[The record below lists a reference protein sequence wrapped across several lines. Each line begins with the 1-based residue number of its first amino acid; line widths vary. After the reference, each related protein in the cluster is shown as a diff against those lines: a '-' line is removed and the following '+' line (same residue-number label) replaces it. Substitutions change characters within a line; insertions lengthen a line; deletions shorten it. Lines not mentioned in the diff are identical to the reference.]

1 MRMLKSI
8 CTLPILALLMLSG
21 TVRAETIS
29 IACSGEGEIS
39 VCELAASMF
48 QQRTGHRVNI
58 VAVPNNATEQLALYQ
73 QLLSAS
79 SSDLDVLR
87 IDGTWQGMLA
97 PFMEDM
103 APLVAGRENEWF
115 PRIFQNNIVN
125 GKLVSIPAFADIGV
139 LYYRKDLLEKYNK
152 TIPKTWQ
159 ELTDTAHFIQDAER
173 AEGRAGFWG
182 FVWQGRAYEGLTCN
196 ALEWIHSHGGGGIL
210 GADGSIT
217 VNNPDAV
224 KALELAASW
233 VGSISPK
240 GVLTYAEEEAR
251 GVFQNGNALFMRN
264 WPYAWIPVQAQDSV
278 IRDLVGVTALPSGNE
293 GGQSTATLGGWSY
306 GVSRFSQHKQAAS
319 DFVAFI
325 TSAEFQTIRTIRFS
339 TLPTMP
345 AVYLDPKVQ
354 TKTPFV
360 AGLQPIF
367 LHAVARPATVAGR
380 RYNAV
385 SAEFFNAVHAVLSGR
400 QSAGPALDRLEGR
413 LPRALRARRQVRHMP
428 IQDSL

>member
-1 MRMLKSI
+1 MRMLNAI
-8 CTLPILALLMLSG
+8 CILPTLVLLMLAG
-21 TVRAETIS
+21 TVRAQTIS
-29 IACSGEGEIS
+29 IGCSGEGDIS
-39 VCELAASMF
+39 ACELAASMF
-48 QQRTGHRVNI
+48 QQRTGHRINI
-58 VAVPNNATEQLALYQ
+58 IAVPNNATEQLALYQ

-79 SSDLDVLR
+79 SPDLDVLR

-103 APLVAGRENEWF
+103 GPLVAGRENEWF
-115 PRIFQNNIVN
+115 ARVFHNNIVN

-139 LYYRKDLLEKYNK
+139 LYYRQDLLDKYNK
-152 TIPKTWQ
+152 TVPKTWQ
-159 ELTDTAHFIQDAER
+159 ELTDTARFIQNAER
-173 AEGRAGFWG
+173 TEGRAGFWG

-196 ALEWIHSHGGGGIL
+196 ALEWIHSHDGGSIL
-210 GADGSIT
+210 SADGHIT
-217 VNNPDAV
+217 INNPRAA

-251 GVFQNGNALFMRN
+251 GVFQSGNALFMRN
-264 WPYAWIPVQAQDSV
+264 WPYAWIPAQAQDSA
-278 IRDLVGVTALPSGNE
+278 IQGRIGVAALPSGE
-293 GGQSTATLGGWSY
+293 GGPSTATLGGWSY

-325 TSAEFQTIRTIRFS
+325 TSAEFQTIRAIRFS

-345 AVYLDPKVQ
+345 AVYLDPEVQ
-354 TKTPFV
+354 AESPFV

-367 LHAVARPATVAGR
+367 FNALARPATVAGR

-400 QSAGPALDRLEGR
+400 QNAALALERLEGR
-413 LPRALRARRQVRHMP
+413 LPRALRSRRQVQHLP
-428 IQDSL
+428 IQDGL